1 MTTSPKPAAARYP
14 SPRALL
20 DKYGLRAKKSWGQ
33 NFLGDETILDDI
45 ARLAAPRAGDRV
57 VELGA
62 GLGHLTARLLARG
75 ADVIAVE
82 RDRDMARVLRGELGD
97 RLRLLEADAA
107 RVDYGEVARMF
118 EPTPTSTGPHEA
130 RHPERSEAASAAERS
145 RGAPT
150 STGPHEA
157 GHPERSEA
165 ASAAE
170 RSRGTTP
177 TRSPR
182 LAVVGNLP
190 YHLTSPILFSLLD
203 QLEHVS
209 RAVFLLQ
216 REVAER
222 LAAPPGSRDWGV
234 ASVFLQREADVSVE
248 RIVPPGAFVPPPNV
262 DSAVLCAIFRP
273 PGEALAVADASRFR
287 RLVKAG
293 FAQRRKKLGN
303 ALRAGRVVPDE
314 ALGRALEKA
323 RIDPSR
329 RGETLTVEEWAAL
342 DRALGTGH

>member
-1 MTTSPKPAAARYP
+1 MTGRYP

-20 DKYGLRAKKSWGQ
+20 DKYELRAKKSWGQ
-33 NFLGDETILDDI
+33 NFLGDEGILDDI
-45 ARLAAPRAGDRV
+45 ARLAAPGAADAV

-75 ADVIAVE
+75 ARVVAVE
-82 RDRDMARVLRGELGD
+82 RDRDMARVLRGELGG
-97 RLRLLEADAA
+97 RIVLLEADAA
-107 RVDYGEVARMF
+107 RVDYGEIRRLIA
-118 EPTPTSTGPHEA
+118 PSTPTAVPK
-130 RHPERSEAASAAERS
+130 
-145 RGAPT
+145 
-150 STGPHEA
+150 
-157 GHPERSEA
+157 
-165 ASAAE
+165 
-170 RSRGTTP
+170 
-177 TRSPR
+177 

-222 LAAPPGSRDWGV
+222 LAARPGSHDWGL

-262 DSAVLCAIFRP
+262 ESAVLCALFREP
-273 PGEALAVADASRFR
+273 TDAVAVPERFR

-293 FAQRRKKLGN
+293 FAQRRKTLRN
-303 ALRAGRVVPDE
+303 ALEAARIAPPERLAE
-314 ALGRALEKA
+314 ALAQAGV
-323 RIDPSR
+323 DPGR
-329 RGETLTVEEWAAL
+329 RGETLTVAEWAAI
-342 DRALGTGH
+342 DRALGS